1 MDARRDTDIQALHC
15 ADCARADNRETELAP
30 SQLLP
35 VPAEALA
42 GFPDGMPDERGFS
55 RRSLLKGGAAG
66 LASVY
71 AATKLDWGSVWEE
84 VAANAGTPMQK
95 SLVLLYLN
103 GGNDGS
109 NVTIPIGTAADMY
122 PRYQNDARPQ
132 LHRLNVGQ
140 ADTPTA
146 GGRVGTKVMP
156 NTANGL
162 AFANVCVSQAA
173 GGDNG
178 DIHGLDTLY
187 GDGTG
192 GPGSDLAVFSAVGY
206 PSSTRSH
213 FSGRDVWFRADPT
226 GNSQTGWM
234 GRWLDAN
241 GSMNNPLQA
250 VTIGSDLSK
259 EIRTANAPVSALQN
273 LSGVGFDI
281 PGVSNSDPN
290 AELAALAAVPVDN
303 SANDALSRSRGM
315 YGLTVDVANRLAS
328 LTNNGSGVAYPNS
341 SLSNRLQLAATLLSA
356 GLGTRIVTISW
367 GSFDNH
373 GNMLNSHDPQLSVLS
388 RELAAFKADLTA
400 RGIEQNVVT
409 LCFSEFGRQ
418 IYENDSLGTD
428 HGDAGLMMVSGSA
441 VRGGYAGQ
449 YPGIPEKSASDAIPM
464 VTDFRTIYQQL
475 IAEWMGGDPTGALLG
490 GPFPGL
496 DRFDAAPDTLIA

>member
-1 MDARRDTDIQALHC
+1 MDARKDTDIQALHC
-15 ADCARADNRETELAP
+15 ADCARADNRETELRP
-30 SQLLP
+30 TQIMP
-35 VPAEALA
+35 VPGEALV
-42 GFPDGMPDERGFS
+42 GFPDGTPEERGFS
-55 RRSLLKGGAAG
+55 RRSLLKGGVAG

-71 AATKLDWGSVWEE
+71 AASRLDWGKVWEE
-84 VAANAGTPMQK
+84 VAANAGTPMQR

-103 GGNDGS
+103 GGNDGP
-109 NVTIPIGTAADMY
+109 NVTVPIDPAANMY
-122 PRYQNDARPQ
+122 PRYQTDARPQ

-140 ADTPTA
+140 ANTPTA
-146 GGRVGTKVMP
+146 GGRVGTTVMN
-156 NTANGL
+156 NTGNAL
-162 AFANVCVSQAA
+162 AFANVCVSQGN

-206 PSSTRSH
+206 PNSTRSH
-213 FSGRDVWFRADPT
+213 FTGRDIWFRADPT

-241 GSMNNPLQA
+241 GSLDNPLQA

-259 EIRTANAPVSALQN
+259 EIRTAKAPVSALQT
-273 LSGVGFDI
+273 LQGVGFDV
-281 PGVSNSDPN
+281 PGVDNDDPN
-290 AELAALAAVPVDN
+290 AQVQSLAGVPVSNGANAAL
-303 SANDALSRSRGM
+303 LRSRGM

-328 LTNNGSGVAYPNS
+328 LQNGGSGVAYPNS
-341 SLSNRLQLAATLLSA
+341 SLSSRLQLAATLLSA
-356 GLGTRIVTISW
+356 NLGTRIVTISW

-373 GNMLNSHDPQLSVLS
+373 GNMLGSHDPQLMVLS
-388 RELAAFKADLTA
+388 RALAAFKADLTA
-400 RGIEQNVVT
+400 RGIEQNVIT

-418 IYENDSLGTD
+418 IYENDSGGTD

-449 YPGIPEKSASDAIPM
+449 FPGIPEESTSDAIPM
-464 VTDFRTIYQQL
+464 VTDFRTVYQQI
-475 IAEWMGGDPTGALLG
+475 IAEWMGGDPGPALPG
-490 GPFPGL
+490 GPFPGI

>member
-1 MDARRDTDIQALHC
+1 MDARKDTDLQALHC
-15 ADCARADNRETELAP
+15 ADCARADNRETDLAP
-30 SQLLP
+30 SQMMPLP
-35 VPAEALA
+35 GEALV
-42 GFPDGMPDERGFS
+42 GFPDGTPEERGFS

-103 GGNDGS
+103 GGNDGA
-109 NVTIPIGTAADMY
+109 NVTIPIDPAANMY
-122 PRYQNDARPQ
+122 PRYVNDARPQ
-132 LHRLNVGQ
+132 LFRQNTGQ

-156 NTANGL
+156 GTGNGL
-162 AFANVCVSQAA
+162 AFANVCVSQAG

-178 DIHGLDTLY
+178 DIHGFDTLY

-206 PSSTRSH
+206 PNSTRSH
-213 FSGRDVWFRADPT
+213 FTGRDIWFRADPT

-241 GSMNNPLQA
+241 GSQTNPLQA

-259 EIRTANAPVSALQN
+259 EIRTASAPVSALQS
-273 LSGVGFDI
+273 LQGVGFDV
-281 PGVSNSDPN
+281 PGVSNNDPN
-290 AELAALAAVPVDN
+290 AEVSTLAGVPVGN
-303 SANDALSRSRGM
+303 AANEALLRSRGM
-315 YGLTVDVANRLAS
+315 YGLTVDVAARLDA
-328 LTNNGSGVAYPNS
+328 LQNNGSGVAYPNS
-341 SLSNRLQLAATLLSA
+341 SLSNRLQLAATLLGA
-356 GLGTRIVTISW
+356 GLGTRVITISW

-388 RELAAFKADLTA
+388 RALAAFKADLTA
-400 RGIEQNVVT
+400 RGIEQNVAT
-409 LCFSEFGRQ
+409 LVFSEFGRQ
-418 IYENDSLGTD
+418 IYENDSMGTD

-449 YPGIPEKSASDAIPM
+449 FPGIQEESTSDAIQM
-464 VTDFRTIYQQL
+464 VTDFRTVYQQL
-475 IAEWMGGDPTGALLG
+475 IAEWMGGDPGPALPG
-490 GPFPGL
+490 GPFAGI
-496 DRFDAAPDTLIA
+496 DRFDAAPDTLFA